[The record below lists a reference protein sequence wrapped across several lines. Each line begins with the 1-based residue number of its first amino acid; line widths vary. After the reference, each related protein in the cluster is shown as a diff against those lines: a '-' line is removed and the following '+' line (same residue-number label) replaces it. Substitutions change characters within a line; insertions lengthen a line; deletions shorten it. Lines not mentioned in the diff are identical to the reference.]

1 MSTYSRRELLRQGL
15 GTAHLG
21 AWVAGGA
28 GQATP
33 LFGAKKK
40 AGPELN
46 VLFIAVDDLRP
57 ALGCYGHPLVK
68 TPNIDQL
75 AARGLTFTRAY
86 CQQAVCSPSR
96 TSLLTGMRPDTT
108 RVYDLQTHFRRHL
121 PSTNTLPEQ
130 FKRHGY
136 TTTAFGKIY
145 HKPQLDDPR
154 SWSIPPWMADN
165 HEWGSEANRA
175 SVQQKW
181 NELQQA
187 NLSSTEHYYFDPAK
201 RSPRPDGQH
210 GWGMPSWEARDVA
223 DNELPDG
230 KTADAAIA
238 ALRKLRSERFFLAA
252 GFLKPHL
259 PFVAPKKYYDLYPES
274 EIELTENTESPLDTP
289 GFAMHDSE
297 ELRLYDDIPPAGPIP
312 KDKARELIRGYYA
325 SISYVDAQIGK
336 LMNALDELGLRDN
349 TVIVLWGDHGYHL
362 GEHGLWNKHTNF
374 EAATRS
380 PLIVSVPGQRNADRK
395 TPALTEFVDIYP
407 SLCEICGVSRP
418 RGLEGSSF
426 VPLIN
431 DPERL
436 WKRAAFSQYP
446 REIPGAGPGMGH
458 SIRTRRYRYTEW
470 TVAGT
475 SSQTSELY
483 DYEMDPLE
491 NFNIANHPR
500 NLSLINGLSGMLRE
514 GWRGSLPPPDGPA

>member
-1 MSTYSRRELLRQGL
+1 
-15 GTAHLG
+15 
-21 AWVAGGA
+21 
-28 GQATP
+28 
-33 LFGAKKK
+33 
-40 AGPELN
+40 
-46 VLFIAVDDLRP
+46 
-57 ALGCYGHPLVK
+57 
-68 TPNIDQL
+68 
-75 AARGLTFTRAY
+75 
-86 CQQAVCSPSR
+86 
-96 TSLLTGMRPDTT
+96 
-108 RVYDLQTHFRRHL
+108 
-121 PSTNTLPEQ
+121 
-130 FKRHGY
+130 
-136 TTTAFGKIY
+136 
-145 HKPQLDDPR
+145 
-154 SWSIPPWMADN
+154 MADN

-187 NLSSTEHYYFDPAK
+187 NLSSSEHFYFDPAETRFPVRWPTRLGDAELGK
-201 RSPRPDGQH
+201 RAMS
-210 GWGMPSWEARDVA
+210 A
-223 DNELPDG
+223 DNDLPDG

-238 ALRKLRSERFFLAA
+238 ALRKLRSERFFL
-252 GFLKPHL
+252 GSRI
-259 PFVAPKKYYDLYPES
+259 S
-274 EIELTENTESPLDTP
+274 ETT
-289 GFAMHDSE
+289 FALRRSE
-297 ELRLYDDIPPAGPIP
+297 EILRPLPRERDRADREHRVSPRHARFRDARFRRGCALYDDIPQAGPIP

-336 LMNALDELGLRDN
+336 LLHALDELGLRDN
-349 TVIVLWGDHGYHL
+349 TVIVLWGITAITWASTACG
-362 GEHGLWNKHTNF
+362 TN
-374 EAATRS
+374 TRISRRRRGS

-500 NLSLINGLSGMLRE
+500 NLSLVNGLSGMLRE

>member
-145 HKPQLDDPR
+145 HKPHLDDPR

-187 NLSSTEHYYFDPAK
+187 NLSSSEHFYFDPAK
-201 RSPRPDGQH
+201 RGSRSDGQL

-223 DNELPDG
+223 DNDLPDG

-252 GFLKPHL
+252 GFLRPHL

-297 ELRLYDDIPPAGPIP
+297 ELRLYDDIPQAGPIP

-336 LMNALDELGLRDN
+336 LLHALDELGLRDN

-500 NLSLINGLSGMLRE
+500 NLSLVNGLSGMLRE